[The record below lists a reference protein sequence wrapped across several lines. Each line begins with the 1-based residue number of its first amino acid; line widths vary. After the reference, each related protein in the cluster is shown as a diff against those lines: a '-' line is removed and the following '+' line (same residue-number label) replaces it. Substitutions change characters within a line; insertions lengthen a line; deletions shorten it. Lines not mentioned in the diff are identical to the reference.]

1 MNHITWNHLEVAK
14 GFTLPKSGLWLPI
27 ALLHFP
33 RVSIV
38 ECGLLPLYSRP
49 TLVVATFTPGS
60 NSWRVK
66 LLSASGGSMLCE
78 KHRVERPIVHMSV
91 INTGTLSPVW
101 FNSHKPEH
109 GLDIVNCTFLLRE
122 CEQRS
127 KLDQVY
133 CAWLIKWWVISGTL
147 WYCLILGGTWSA
159 KGLYACIYC
168 KKWRFGRV
176 TPMPHTLT
184 DIRI

>member
-78 KHRVERPIVHMSV
+78 KHRVERPLVHMSV

-101 FNSHKPEH
+101 FNSSQARTWS
-109 GLDIVNCTFLLRE
+109 GQ
-122 CEQRS
+122 CEQRFKTRPS
-127 KLDQVY
+127 ILCVTHQMMSYKRYFMVLLD
-133 CAWLIKWWVISGTL
+133 IR
-147 WYCLILGGTWSA
+147 WYMVS
-159 KGLYACIYC
+159 KGLVCLYI
-168 KKWRFGRV
+168 
-176 TPMPHTLT
+176 L
-184 DIRI
+184 

>member
-1 MNHITWNHLEVAK
+1 MEYTSWRRSWMKLRNSLQHEMARNHTTWSHLEVERIIILWNFTTCKGQWIAYVKSSRSSK

-66 LLSASGGSMLCE
+66 LLSASGGSMRCE
-78 KHRVERPIVHMSV
+78 KHRVERPLVHMSV

-101 FNSHKPEH
+101 FNSSQASNM
-109 GLDIVNCTFLLRE
+109 VWT
-122 CEQRS
+122 
-127 KLDQVY
+127 
-133 CAWLIKWWVISGTL
+133 LIAHF
-147 WYCLILGGTWSA
+147 Y
-159 KGLYACIYC
+159 
-168 KKWRFGRV
+168 
-176 TPMPHTLT
+176 
-184 DIRI
+184 

>member
-78 KHRVERPIVHMSV
+78 KHRVERPLVHMSV

-101 FNSHKPEH
+101 FNSSQARTWS
-109 GLDIVNCTFLLRE
+109 GQ
-122 CEQRS
+122 CEQRF

-159 KGLYACIYC
+159 KGLYACIYW